1 MKNIFL
7 PKVTMCIIALFT
19 LILPASAQNTNAT
32 DEYKETL
39 KKIMDFSGTSTTTD
53 DFLQRLSSIMKLNAP
68 KKDEAYWN
76 EFSKNWKEKV
86 ENKVFEMYMPVYEKH
101 LTLEELKAV
110 AAFYESPVGKK
121 YKEASLIVMRE
132 TTPLLVQQLHTE
144 MSKEVM
150 PEKSERVKRGEQR
163 LKEYEQKQK
172 RDKELYAQAY
182 MLPSDSIVIV
192 PEEVYEKAYENGMS
206 TSPSLYSI
214 ERRKNDTKVT
224 FIQPIYWDW
233 QWLYY
238 SPGFKIIDKKSGDE
252 YNVRGYDGGA
262 PIGRLLAVKGFN
274 HKYIYISLLFPK
286 LKKSV
291 KEIDILELPHKKD
304 KEQLPS
310 NDDVQSPN
318 QKIPDRKTKCVIK
331 THINIK
337 QNVIFG
343 AKLKPV

>member
-1 MKNIFL
+1 MKNIL
-7 PKVTMCIIALFT
+7 LSKVTMCIIALFT
-19 LILPASAQNTNAT
+19 LTLSASAQNTNAT

-39 KKIMDFSGTSTTTD
+39 KKIMNFSGTSTTTD

-68 KKDEAYWN
+68 KKNEAYWN

-121 YKEASLIVMRE
+121 YKEASLMVMRE

-192 PEEVYEKAYENGMS
+192 PEEVYEKAYRNGWS
-206 TSPSLYSI
+206 TTPSLYSI

-238 SPGFKIIDKKSGDE
+238 SPGFKIVDKKSGDE

-262 PIGRLLAVKGFN
+262 PMGRLLAVKGFN

-286 LKKSV
+286 LKKGV
-291 KEIDILELPHKKD
+291 KEIDILELSNEKD

-310 NDDVQSPN
+310 NDDGKSKSYFNVKVKDYQVVSDKKN
-318 QKIPDRKTKCVIK
+318 KKIYY
-331 THINIK
+331 
-337 QNVIFG
+337 
-343 AKLKPV
+343 

>member
-7 PKVTMCIIALFT
+7 PKVMVCIIALFT
-19 LILPASAQNTNAT
+19 LILSASAQNTNAT

-53 DFLQRLSSIMKLNAP
+53 DFFQKLSSIMKLNAP

-101 LTLEELKAV
+101 LTLAELKAV
-110 AAFYESPVGKK
+110 AAFYESLVKQ
-121 YKEASLIVMRE
+121 LQTE
-132 TTPLLVQQLHTE
+132 TFKVVR
-144 MSKEVM
+144 S
-150 PEKSERVKRGEQR
+150 EKSERVKRGEQR
-163 LKEYEQKQK
+163 LKEYEQKKK

-262 PIGRLLAVKGFN
+262 PMGRLLAVKGFN

-310 NDDVQSPN
+310 NDDGKSKSYFNVKVKDYQVVSDKKN
-318 QKIPDRKTKCVIK
+318 KKIYY
-331 THINIK
+331 
-337 QNVIFG
+337 
-343 AKLKPV
+343 

>member
-7 PKVTMCIIALFT
+7 SKVTMCIIALFT
-19 LILPASAQNTNAT
+19 LTLSASAQNTNAT

-39 KKIMDFSGTSTTTD
+39 KKIMNFSGTSTTTD

-68 KKDEAYWN
+68 KKNEAYWN

-86 ENKVFEMYMPVYEKH
+86 ENKVFEMYMPVYEKY

-121 YKEASLIVMRE
+121 YKEASLMVMRE

-192 PEEVYEKAYENGMS
+192 PEEVYEKAYRNGWS
-206 TSPSLYSI
+206 TTPSLYSI

-238 SPGFKIIDKKSGDE
+238 SPGFKIVDKKSGDE

-262 PIGRLLAVKGFN
+262 PMGRLVAVKGFN

-286 LKKSV
+286 LKNSV
-291 KEIDILELPHKKD
+291 KEIDILELPHEKD

-310 NDDVQSPN
+310 NANGKFKSYF
-318 QKIPDRKTKCVIK
+318 
-331 THINIK
+331 NIK
-337 QNVIFG
+337 VKDYQVVSEKKNKKIYY
-343 AKLKPV
+343 

>member
-39 KKIMDFSGTSTTTD
+39 KKIMDFSGTSTTTG

-182 MLPSDSIVIV
+182 MLPSDSIVVV

-262 PIGRLLAVKGFN
+262 PMGRLLAVKGFN
-274 HKYIYISLLFPK
+274 FISVFY
-286 LKKSV
+286 SR
-291 KEIDILELPHKKD
+291 
-304 KEQLPS
+304 
-310 NDDVQSPN
+310 N
-318 QKIPDRKTKCVIK
+318 
-331 THINIK
+331 
-337 QNVIFG
+337 
-343 AKLKPV
+343 

>member
-7 PKVTMCIIALFT
+7 SKVTMCIIALFT
-19 LILPASAQNTNAT
+19 LTLSASAQNTNAT

-39 KKIMDFSGTSTTTD
+39 KKIMNFSGTSTTTD

-121 YKEASLIVMRE
+121 YKEASLMIMRE

-192 PEEVYEKAYENGMS
+192 PEEVYEKAYRNGRS
-206 TSPSLYSI
+206 TTPSLYSI
-214 ERRKNDTKVT
+214 ERREDDTKVT

-238 SPGFKIIDKKSGDE
+238 SPGFKIVDKKSGDE

-262 PIGRLLAVKGFN
+262 PMGRLLAVKGFN

-286 LKKSV
+286 LKNSV
-291 KEIDILELPHKKD
+291 KEIDILELPHEKD
-304 KEQLPS
+304 KEQLLS
-310 NDDVQSPN
+310 NDNGKFKSYF
-318 QKIPDRKTKCVIK
+318 
-331 THINIK
+331 NIK
-337 QNVIFG
+337 VKDYQVVSEKKNKKIYY
-343 AKLKPV
+343 

>member
-39 KKIMDFSGTSTTTD
+39 KKIMDFSGTSTTTG

-163 LKEYEQKQK
+163 LKEYEQKKK

-238 SPGFKIIDKKSGDE
+238 SPGFKIVDKKTGDE
-252 YNVRGYDGGA
+252 YMARGYDGGA
-262 PIGRLLAVKGFN
+262 PMDKLMIIKGCN
-274 HKYIYISLLFPK
+274 RKYIYVSLLFPK
-286 LKKSV
+286 LKKNV
-291 KEIDILELPHKKD
+291 KEIDIIEALTD
-304 KEQLPS
+304 KEELPS
-310 NDDVQSPN
+310 NDDG
-318 QKIPDRKTKCVIK
+318 K
-331 THINIK
+331 
-337 QNVIFG
+337 
-343 AKLKPV
+343 AKSYFDVKVDDYLVLSRENKKVYY

>member
-1 MKNIFL
+1 MKNIL
-7 PKVTMCIIALFT
+7 LSKVTMCIIALFT
-19 LILPASAQNTNAT
+19 LTLSASAQNTNAT

-39 KKIMDFSGTSTTTD
+39 KKIMNFSGTSTTTD

-68 KKDEAYWN
+68 KKNEAYWN

-121 YKEASLIVMRE
+121 YKEASLMVMRE

-192 PEEVYEKAYENGMS
+192 PEEVYEKAYRNGWS
-206 TSPSLYSI
+206 TTPSLYSI

-238 SPGFKIIDKKSGDE
+238 SPGFKIVDKKSGDE

-262 PIGRLLAVKGFN
+262 PMGRLVAVKGFN

-286 LKKSV
+286 LKNSV
-291 KEIDILELPHKKD
+291 KEIDILELPHEKD

-310 NDDVQSPN
+310 NDNGKFKSYF
-318 QKIPDRKTKCVIK
+318 
-331 THINIK
+331 NIK
-337 QNVIFG
+337 VKDYQVVSEKKNKKIYY
-343 AKLKPV
+343 

>member
-7 PKVTMCIIALFT
+7 PKVAMCIIALLA
-19 LILPASAQNTNAT
+19 LILSASAQNTNAT

-39 KKIMDFSGTSTTTD
+39 KKIMNFSGTSTTTD

-150 PEKSERVKRGEQR
+150 PEKSERAKRGEQQ

-182 MLPSDSIVIV
+182 MLPSDSLVIV
-192 PEEVYEKAYENGMS
+192 PEEVYEKAYENGRS
-206 TSPSLYSI
+206 TTPSLYSI

-224 FIQPIYWDW
+224 FIKPIYWDW

-262 PIGRLLAVKGFN
+262 PMGRLLAVKGFN

-310 NDDVQSPN
+310 NDDGKSKSYFNVKVKDYQVVSDKKN
-318 QKIPDRKTKCVIK
+318 KKIYY
-331 THINIK
+331 
-337 QNVIFG
+337 
-343 AKLKPV
+343 